1 MTFWMA
7 RQVPRRFVFE
17 ITVFKGPDGVSADWV
32 VEMMGFGRNSK
43 GLPQPLDQGK

>member
-1 MTFWMA
+1 MA

-17 ITVFKGPDGVSADWV
+17 ITVFKGPDGVYADWV